1 MRAVQYILDLLW
13 WNSFSNYLCR
23 TIFFVCTA
31 WVGFMLL
38 HPVVFA
44 PQKSIN
50 NFEKI
55 VKKLLGKLPLFVSRL
70 PIFTSATLYMY
81 VFLRE
86 EQQGKRGRGALFV
99 SLRSEHVEREASKL
113 RESLRLFSQTLC
125 RL

>member
-1 MRAVQYILDLLW
+1 
-13 WNSFSNYLCR
+13 
-23 TIFFVCTA
+23 
-31 WVGFMLL
+31 MLL

-70 PIFTSATLYMY
+70 PICTFATLYMY

-113 RESLRLFSQTLC
+113 RKSLRLFSPNAL
-125 RL
+125 